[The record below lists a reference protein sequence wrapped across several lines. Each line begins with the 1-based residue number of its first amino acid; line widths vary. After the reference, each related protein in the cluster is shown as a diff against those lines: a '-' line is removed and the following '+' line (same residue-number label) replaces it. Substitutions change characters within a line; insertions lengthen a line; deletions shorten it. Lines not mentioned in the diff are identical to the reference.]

1 MTGDDARETFA
12 ALIEAHGGLVHK
24 VARVYAWTAP
34 DRDDLVQDILAQA
47 WRAFPGYDPARPFGT
62 WLYRIALNVAI
73 SWLRR
78 HAPRQRRTVPLDV
91 DLHEAISAMERS
103 DLVAEGSGLSWAT
116 AKRSITSALRVPGV
130 SEIWLA
136 GGRYFVDNQD
146 RESTIAIGGD
156 IAIRGGFVGT
166 ETSLEQ
172 RPVQARTAIDGYGP
186 TRPSR

>member
-91 DLHEAISAMERS
+91 DLH
-103 DLVAEGSGLSWAT
+103 DT
-116 AKRSITSALRVPGV
+116 
-130 SEIWLA
+130 
-136 GGRYFVDNQD
+136 GGRPLDGDTAERLRALTAAIHELEPLD
-146 RESTIAIGGD
+146 RALVLLYLDDQSHRD
-156 IAIRGGFVGT
+156 IAGVLGISESNVATKLHRLKRRLRQR
-166 ETSLEQ
+166 LED
-172 RPVQARTAIDGYGP
+172 PA
-186 TRPSR
+186 